1 MLKTLYIL
9 FVSPILLFQQ
19 VNFNKERA
27 LIESSKN
34 DSIIIDAYLKIIKGF
49 TPSQTDSINNYFNKA
64 SQYATDKKYDRGI
77 NLVKA
82 TRGNY
87 LVKHGQLSMA
97 ETFLT
102 DVVNNSNEKKLKA
115 DALNTLSMLYGKKG
129 NYDLG
134 MKSAFKALKLY
145 EETKD
150 LEGQISINI
159 KLGTITRLNGDLEK
173 AFFYNDK
180 AEKINLK
187 LGNKNYQIDIL
198 NNKAIIYAMK
208 GDFDNALIL
217 FKEGVKIAETS
228 GKSFIG
234 SKVNCLMNIGLIYK
248 EKKQFAKALEYLNKS
263 AFEAQKNN
271 LSNEKFRTQINISLL
286 YAEQNQYQESNK
298 IALETLEEAKEAEFF
313 DMVAE
318 ALDIITHNYRALNDY
333 KNALKYSDEFYVE
346 EGKLKNIQKD
356 IEIANLQSTYDL
368 EKAQEQVKIL
378 DELNKKSNIQ
388 SNLLIL
394 MSVLG
399 LISMS
404 VFAFLYFRIK
414 KLNNKINK
422 QRAQLIE
429 SNEVKNKLFSVIG
442 HDLRSAYNS
451 TLGFLNLLKDGD
463 LNDEEAGIFI
473 DKVIIQSTAALGT
486 LDNLLMWGHSQ
497 IKGTK
502 IITEVFDANKEIIK
516 NIEYLKDQSVIKN
529 IIVEVSDKIDIHIKA
544 DLNHFD
550 FVVRNLLS
558 NAIKFTPENGSI
570 KISCSEYNETQ
581 QKFCVADNGIGMS
594 KSQMD
599 QLFKN
604 SGKSTVGTANEKGTG
619 LGLMLCKEYI
629 ELNGGIIWA
638 ESEEGE
644 GSKFCFVLNKA

>member
-1 MLKTLYIL
+1 MLKNL
-9 FVSPILLFQQ
+9 FIVFAVPILLFQQ
-19 VNFNKERA
+19 DNFKTEKA
-27 LIESSKN
+27 LIKSSKN
-34 DSIIIDAYLKIIKGF
+34 DSLIIDAYLKIIKGF
-49 TPSQTDSINNYFNKA
+49 DPNQADSINNYFNRA
-64 SQYATDKKYDRGI
+64 SKYAIDKKYNTGI
-77 NLVKA
+77 NLVKIN
-82 TRGNY
+82 RGTY
-87 LVKHGQLSMA
+87 LVQHGQLTMA
-97 ETFLT
+97 EAFLNE
-102 DVVNNSNEKKLKA
+102 VVNNSNEKKLKA

-129 NYDLG
+129 AYDLG
-134 MKSAFKALKLY
+134 MKSALNALKLY
-145 EETKD
+145 EEIKD

-159 KLGTITRLNGDLEK
+159 KLGSITRLNGDLEK

-180 AEKINLK
+180 AEKINRK
-187 LGNKNYQIDIL
+187 LDNKNYQIDIL
-198 NNKAIIYAMK
+198 NNKAIIYAIK
-208 GDFDNALIL
+208 GDFDNALIM
-217 FKEGVKIAETS
+217 FQKGVKIAETS

-248 EKKQFAKALEYLNKS
+248 EKKQFTKALEYLNKS

-286 YAEQNQYQESNK
+286 YAEQNQFIESNN
-298 IALETLEEAKEAEFF
+298 IAQKTLEEARKAEFF
-313 DMVAE
+313 DMVTE

-346 EGKLKNIQKD
+346 EGKLKNTQKD
-356 IEIANLQSTYDL
+356 KEIANLQSTYDL

-378 DELNKKSNIQ
+378 DESNQKSINQ
-388 SNLLIL
+388 RNLLIL
-394 MSVLG
+394 MFVLG

-404 VFAFLYFRIK
+404 IFAFLYFRIK

-422 QRAQLIE
+422 QKAQLIE

-451 TLGFLNLLKDGD
+451 TLGFLNLLKEGD
-463 LNDEEAGIFI
+463 LNEEEAGFFL
-473 DKVIIQSTAALGT
+473 DKVIIQSTAALST

-502 IITEVFDANKEIIK
+502 IITEVFDANKEIKK
-516 NIEYLKDQSVIKN
+516 NIEYLRDQSTIKN
-529 IIVEVSDKIDIHIKA
+529 IAVEVIDTMDEKIKA

-570 KISCSEYNETQ
+570 KISCSDYNETQ
-581 QKFCVADNGIGMS
+581 QKFCVADSGIGMS

-604 SGKSTVGTANEKGTG
+604 SGKSTMGTANEKGTG

-629 ELNGGIIWA
+629 ELNGGRIWA
-638 ESEEGE
+638 ESKEGE
-644 GSKFCFVLNKA
+644 GAKFCFVLNKA